1 MTAQARSAST
11 VPLATKPPDRPN
23 APVPPLLRLPLEL
36 HHLVAAQLSL
46 PGYLALRLSHPY
58 LYNVL
63 AAPVPAPSL
72 KNLDSCARLAVRTY
86 LSPYFAVC
94 RGNTKETSPSAVD
107 SHTTQDASTARA
119 RGKAKLQPKNTL
131 AHCLLCAAP
140 YAPRL
145 FKSTSSPAV
154 DAVDHGIPIT
164 TYPILDGASPSSPL
178 PLANSSAPAAV
189 EQGRQKLPRSHP
201 DWDVLSLPDGVCA
214 WHASRFARVVHEL
227 PADLPRPT
235 STSGDDRCC
244 PSSDAASA
252 DNHQIEIE
260 QQQQQQQWC
269 WLAFTSTLC
278 PHCGAVA
285 AFRACTCCSTRTPIV
300 STSASNCIASS
311 SDVSSSPRASS
322 TAAPTRTYVRDCE
335 ASATT
340 TATPQQRG
348 ADGDENA
355 TTTTTTTTTSSFGQS
370 TANIA
375 ATMVDDP
382 AATSATSGTTTNND
396 TANDDVDSGTKKH
409 CQTCALRPVTV
420 YVRSLP
426 PTTTTN
432 STTAKRQRGNRQSWN
447 MSSYR
452 FWRDADDR
460 LWVREEGFVSCG
472 DAAETSDVRSG
483 GGGGGGVAGS
493 WTWGAWAWWMGGGR
507 GTGWERRRDGGARG
521 GMMRREKRRGEK
533 RRGEKRIVDVPV
545 RWARL

>member
-11 VPLATKPPDRPN
+11 VPLATTPPDRPN

-86 LSPYFAVC
+86 LSPYFAGC

-119 RGKAKLQPKNTL
+119 RGKAKLQSKNAL
-131 AHCLLCAAP
+131 AHCLLCAAS

-214 WHASRFARVVHEL
+214 WHASRFARVVHEW

-235 STSGDDRCC
+235 STSGEHQC
-244 PSSDAASA
+244 SSDAASA
-252 DNHQIEIE
+252 DNHQIERE
-260 QQQQQQQWC
+260 QQQQQQWC

-322 TAAPTRTYVRDCE
+322 AAAPTRTPVTDCE
-335 ASATT
+335 ALATT

-348 ADGDENA
+348 ADGNENA
-355 TTTTTTTTTSSFGQS
+355 TTTTTTTSSFGQS

-382 AATSATSGTTTNND
+382 AATAATSGTTTNNN
-396 TANDDVDSGTKKH
+396 TANDDVDSITKKH

-420 YVRSLP
+420 YVRYLP
-426 PTTTTN
+426 PTTTTTT
-432 STTAKRQRGNRQSWN
+432 TTAKQQRGNRQSWN

-452 FWRDADDR
+452 FWRDADDH

-472 DAAETSDVRSG
+472 DAAEAETSDVRTGSNS
-483 GGGGGGVAGS
+483 GVAGN
-493 WTWGAWAWWMGGGR
+493 WTWGGAWARWMGGGR
-507 GTGWERRRDGGARG
+507 GTEWQRGRDGGARG
-521 GMMRREKRRGEK
+521 GMMGWEMRRGEK
-533 RRGEKRIVDVPV
+533 RVVDVPV
-545 RWARL
+545 SWARL